1 MMEKWIERIDLD
13 FPHLCLVREMEKW
26 KDELFF
32 FSCGEKGENRKYS
45 LYKFTIISV
54 WDRKE
59 ANDPGKSGLDFD

>member
-1 MMEKWIERIDLD
+1 M
-13 FPHLCLVREMEKW
+13 CLVREMEKW

-59 ANDPGKSGLDFD
+59 ANDPGKSGLDFN